1 MIGSAI
7 MVLAILT
14 YTDIKTLPN
23 DPVIVRVCVF
33 DNHGDGEN
41 DLVGYFL
48 KALDF
53 GDLDVKNFCSAC
65 LGDCDMQVR
74 F

>member
-1 MIGSAI
+1 M
-7 MVLAILT
+7 LAILT

-41 DLVGYFL
+41 DLVGDFL
-48 KALDF
+48 KFLDP
-53 GDLDVKNFCSAC
+53 GDLDVKNLCSAC
-65 LGDCDMQVR
+65 PGHCGMQVR
-74 F
+74 C